1 MDEEEKQQEKNV
13 ADVLKEM
20 QATHEAEIASK
31 DAEIERLKTEHAKE
45 LRDVLLGRNEAFNKE
60 RDERDVV
67 KQLAKKI
74 KKNLGI

>member
-1 MDEEEKQQEKNV
+1 MEEEEKQKEENV

-31 DAEIERLKTEHAKE
+31 NAEIERLKAEHAKE

-67 KQLAKKI
+67 KQLAQKI